1 MNKKIKII
9 ELLLKIAHGEYPKRF
24 KYNNKIY
31 EYKRTV
37 NGTGYVTENDDWF
50 NSDIFIDDCENL
62 NEEVEI
68 LEDNTEEIEELD
80 KQKAKNE
87 IWTYTDANINKSN
100 LYCLSLYPEHHI
112 VPKINELVKAVNKLR
127 KENNNGKRRK

>member
-50 NSDIFIDDCENL
+50 NSDIYIDDWNNL
-62 NEEVEI
+62 NEYVEI
-68 LEDNTEEIEELD
+68 LEDNTEEIEEIPEISDEYFNMLSD
-80 KQKAKNE
+80 EAKVK
-87 IWTYTDANINKSN
+87 WLKSYIKEDRN
-100 LYCLSLYPEHHI
+100 
-112 VPKINELVKAVNKLR
+112 KINELVKVVKEIRKDLNK
-127 KENNNGKRRK
+127 